1 MVDLR
6 NTSDEVIMSQE
17 DVFKTPNFKEKPND
31 FVVKR
36 SNCSRDLESSPPPD
50 NFANIADEDLWM
62 RLNKGCTTDL
72 DMLQMTPDMKCQSYL
87 SSDIS
92 VVSYQSFM
100 IIFLSYSCL
109 YDFSFRFNRCF
120 EVRSKL
126 LFFLFS

>member
-6 NTSDEVIMSQE
+6 NTSDEAIMSQE
-17 DVFKTPNFKEKPND
+17 DAFKTPNFKEKPND

-36 SNCSRDLESSPPPD
+36 SNCSREFESSPLPD
-50 NFANIADEDLWM
+50 NFANVADEDLWI

-72 DMLQMTPDMKCQSYL
+72 DMLQMTPDMKYQSCL

-100 IIFLSYSCL
+100 II
-109 YDFSFRFNRCF
+109 
-120 EVRSKL
+120 VL
-126 LFFLFS
+126 LFISFFILILSIDALK